1 MTTTFPTL
9 SPADIAW
16 AEALKITNPAAAEWA
31 LQLARHR
38 REQSVVTSAK
48 MLNGGTVEVRY
59 FPATNHYETCTII
72 CKDDLIET
80 TTLEVTQD
88 LDLAKVA
95 LALAV

>member
-16 AEALKITNPAAAEWA
+16 AEALKITNPAAAEYA
-31 LQLARHR
+31 FYLARIR
-38 REQSVVTSAK
+38 RERTVVTSAK

-59 FPATNHYETCTII
+59 FPATNHYETCTMI
-72 CKDDLIET
+72 CKDDTLVT